1 MSLLEFYGEQH
12 NSGERGSI
20 EISDGHITFRSKPL
34 ILIRAIVVI
43 VLVSVVW
50 WLAWPYLPLEG
61 FQRGLLLVGASLI
74 YASLGYLIRPE
85 PNFENMGWLGG
96 LMDHPFRYSD
106 DINRTLLL
114 VRILL
119 DPGRFVAVS
128 LVDLPLL
135 FASDEETSTD
145 PTMETQD
152 NADW

>member
-1 MSLLEFYGEQH
+1 MSLLELYGEQFDP
-12 NSGERGSI
+12 GDKGTV

-34 ILIRAIVVI
+34 ILFRAIVVI
-43 VLVSVVW
+43 VLVSAAW

-61 FQRGLLLVGASLI
+61 FQRGVLLVGVTLI
-74 YASLGYLIRPE
+74 YVSLGYLVRPE

-96 LMDHPFRYSD
+96 VVDNPVRYSD
-106 DINRTLLL
+106 DINRTLLT

-135 FASDEETSTD
+135 FEH
-145 PTMETQD
+145 
-152 NADW
+152 ADMDSESEC